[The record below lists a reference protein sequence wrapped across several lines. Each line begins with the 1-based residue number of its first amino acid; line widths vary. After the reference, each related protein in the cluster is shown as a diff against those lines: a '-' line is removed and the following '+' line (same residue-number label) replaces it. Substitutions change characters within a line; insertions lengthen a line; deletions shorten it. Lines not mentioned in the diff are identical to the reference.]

1 MLGADGVL
9 MGTRFWAATEAAV
22 KDGHRQAILRTGGD
36 GTLRT
41 RIPDI
46 VRQLPWPAG
55 FTARIRRNVF
65 TARWHGREEE
75 LQAVAAD
82 EGARYRQAAEAGD
95 PEQTAVWFGE
105 AAGLVHA
112 IEPAA
117 VIVERVVEE
126 AAARLRTQG
135 GAQAR

>member
-9 MGTRFWAATEAAV
+9 MGTRFWAASEALV
-22 KDGHRQAILRTGGD
+22 KEGHRQAILRTDGD

-46 VRQLPWPAG
+46 VRQLPWPPG
-55 FTARIRRNVF
+55 FTARIRRNAF
-65 TARWHGREEE
+65 TQRWHGREEE
-75 LQAVAAD
+75 LQAAVAE
-82 EGARYRQAAEAGD
+82 EGPRYRQAAEAGD
-95 PEQTAVWFGE
+95 PEQTGVWFGE

-117 VIVERVVEE
+117 VIMQRVCDE
-126 AAARLRTQG
+126 AAARLR
-135 GAQAR
+135 